1 MHRPA
6 LPIATRST
14 PNRHGAQR
22 PALGRRGRRLAA
34 VLALPASVL
43 STACGPDEPVDVR
56 GPTTPV
62 GGAYYLETTDGTRLA
77 ADVFH
82 PAEMSGPFPTLLTLT
97 RYRRGL
103 EDGSG
108 RPIATL
114 SDLDRHFLSHGYAL
128 VKVDARGS
136 GASFGSRPVEYGRQE
151 VLDAYDVVQWV
162 VSQDWS
168 DGNVGAYGT
177 SYTGT
182 TAELLAAVDHPA
194 VKAVIPGWSDFDVY
208 VSPVRPYGL
217 MARGF
222 IDTWGELV
230 GAMDRNDREALGAG
244 VRKVDADR
252 RGELLAQALE
262 EHAAN
267 PEVARLVRET
277 EFRDD
282 TLAAGQTW
290 ADIGPLNWK
299 EAIERAGTPMLVLVS
314 WLDAGT
320 ADGALQRF
328 QTFSNP
334 QNVIVMASNHGGGS
348 HASPYTVSDQPLPP
362 IPSVEEQFEL
372 RRLFFDRHLKGS
384 ANEVDAWPAMRFFN
398 LGEEA
403 FHDTDRWPPAGTSA
417 RTFHLDADGMLSPA
431 GDEAPE
437 AGGEAYAVDLGVSTG
452 VNNRWMTQMGEPVLN
467 LDDRAGMDARML
479 TYTSAPLSSDLQI
492 AGHPLVSLQL
502 ASDQEDGSI
511 FIYLEDVDPEGRS
524 RYLTEG
530 GLRLLHR
537 ASQPN
542 PYGLDLPYRSFARGD
557 AQPMTPDS
565 VTTVELPLWPIAALV
580 RAGHRIRVAI
590 AGADADMFDPLPAAG
605 QTLQIFRGGESP
617 SGITLPVVEGGLPG
631 AVDGSLTGSEDAPP
645 SGS

>member
-1 MHRPA
+1 MVV
-6 LPIATRST
+6 LPLFAMV
-14 PNRHGAQR
+14 A
-22 PALGRRGRRLAA
+22 
-34 VLALPASVL
+34 
-43 STACGPDEPVDVR
+43 ACGADEPQDVR

-62 GGAYYLETTDGTRLA
+62 GAGQYFETTDGTRLA
-77 ADVFH
+77 ADIYH
-82 PAEMSGPFPTLLTLT
+82 PPGATGPFPTLLTLT

-103 EDGSG
+103 EDASG
-108 RPIATL
+108 MPIPTL
-114 SDLDRHFLSHGYAL
+114 SELDQHFLSHGYAL

-151 VLDAYDVVQWV
+151 VLDGYDVVQWV

-194 VKAVIPGWSDFDVY
+194 VKAVIPGWSDFDAY

-222 IDTWGELV
+222 IDTWSQVV

-252 RGELLAQALE
+252 NGDLLAEAIE

-267 PEVARLVRET
+267 PDVARMVRDT

-282 TLAAGQTW
+282 ILADGQTW

-314 WLDAGT
+314 WMDAGT

-328 QTFSNP
+328 RTFSNP
-334 QNVIVMASNHGGGS
+334 QNVVVMASNHGGSS
-348 HASPYTVSDQPLPP
+348 HASPYTVSGETLPP
-362 IPSVEEQFEL
+362 RPSVQEQFEL
-372 RRLFFDRHLKGS
+372 RRLFFDHHLKGAQNGVS
-384 ANEVDAWPAMRFFN
+384 RWPAMRFFN

-403 FHDTDRWPPAGTSA
+403 FHDTGRWPPAGTTSQ
-417 RTFHLDADGMLSPA
+417 TFYLDQNGRLSPDSGEPPA
-431 GDEAPE
+431 E
-437 AGGEAYAVDLGVSTG
+437 GGEVYAVDQGVTTG
-452 VNNRWMTQMGEPVLN
+452 TNNRWMTQMGEPVLN
-467 LDDRAGMDARML
+467 LDDRGAMDARML
-479 TYTSAPLSSDLQI
+479 TYTSAPLATDMQI
-492 AGHPLVSLQL
+492 AGHPVVSLRL
-502 ASDQEDGSI
+502 ASDREDGSV
-511 FIYLEDVDPEGRS
+511 FVYLEDVDPDGRS

-537 ASQPN
+537 ATGPN
-542 PYGLDLPYRSFARGD
+542 PYLETEVPYRSYAGGD
-557 AQPMTPDS
+557 ARPMVPDS
-565 VTTVELPLWPIAALV
+565 VETVQIGLWPIAALV
-580 RAGHRIRVAI
+580 RAGHRIRIAV
-590 AGADADMFDPLPAAG
+590 AGADADMFGPLPADG
-605 QTLQIFRGGESP
+605 QTLQVYRGGDDP
-617 SGITLPVVEGGLPG
+617 SRITLPVVPGGLPPAAQG
-631 AVDGSLTGSEDAPP
+631 ELSEIQPGGS
-645 SGS
+645 